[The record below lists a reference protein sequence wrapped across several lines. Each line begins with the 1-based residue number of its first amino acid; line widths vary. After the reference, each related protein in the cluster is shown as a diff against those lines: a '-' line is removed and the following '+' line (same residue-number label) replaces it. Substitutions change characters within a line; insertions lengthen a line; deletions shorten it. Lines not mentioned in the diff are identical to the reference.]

1 MKKLA
6 IILTILIS
14 ITSCME
20 ELSPISEATTPSKW
34 KVEWIEYM
42 NEILCAYKLYP
53 IEENNLNSQKT
64 WHLDTIGKFE
74 VGDTLTFQFY
84 KNPQK

>member
-34 KVEWIEYM
+34 KVNRIEYV
-42 NEILCAYKLYP
+42 NEILYAYVLIP
-53 IEENNLNSQKT
+53 VCENNLNSQQT
-64 WHLDTIGKFE
+64 CHLDTIGKFE